1 MATGYPTKFFVKG
14 DVIMSKNFCKVCGD
28 DSSLTQKRFAKGYTT
43 CIEHGD
49 LLAKQRKFTVAIPYG
64 KGAYQL
70 IHDPSDLFN
79 TNQKNTRG

>member
-1 MATGYPTKFFVKG
+1 MNKPKH
-14 DVIMSKNFCKVCGD
+14 FCPICGD
-28 DSSLTQKRFAKGYTT
+28 DSELTQKRWAKGMKFCIT
-43 CIEHGD
+43 CGD
-49 LLAKQRKFTVAIPYG
+49 EVAKQRKFTVAIPYG